1 MAKNDKVVIKL
12 DRILTEL
19 AFERIHRFH
28 TGIVDVETETLTF
41 ESQKKLRTAIRRL
54 KKSKVLE
61 FKSEMF
67 SYLGDPYRALIAKL
81 ENHLEN

>member
-1 MAKNDKVVIKL
+1 MGDTKIVIKL

-28 TGIVDVETETLTF
+28 TGIVDVETETLVF

-54 KKSKVLE
+54 KKSKVLDI
-61 FKSEMF
+61 KGSL
-67 SYLGDPYRALIAKL
+67 SYLGDPYRGLLSKL
-81 ENHLEN
+81 ESSVKEK